1 MSGEVEVLLGV
12 DDALCEIEWG
22 REGRSASGFRRGGRG
37 TFSQSSRG
45 ESLFWLLGPG
55 YAPRKR
61 YLYTSLRFFL
71 GISMLSGAVYQR
83 RRRVYRVD
91 YRPCGFGAKGRT
103 PSAGWT
109 ERHGKAKSISPR
121 AHWRA
126 RKTGPTAR
134 ADACFDASRAEFE
147 WGHPDG
153 GTWTLFGSLTLAI
166 GRGCKRESRTQR
178 AGF

>member
-1 MSGEVEVLLGV
+1 MPTLPR
-12 DDALCEIEWG
+12 DARALSSSLAKGIE
-22 REGRSASGFRRGGRG
+22 RR
-37 TFSQSSRG
+37 
-45 ESLFWLLGPG
+45 SLFPRLLEGG
-55 YAPRKR
+55 DDVRLRAP
-61 YLYTSLRFFL
+61 TVP
-71 GISMLSGAVYQR
+71 AEQ
-83 RRRVYRVD
+83 
-91 YRPCGFGAKGRT
+91 PCGFGAKGRT

-121 AHWRA
+121 AHGRA

-134 ADACFDASRAEFE
+134 ADACFDATRAELG

-178 AGF
+178 AGFSRKRKGTSEQGKGTGIWAN